1 MLHLTKLFSDEVA
14 LDRAAGMSRRAA
26 LRTGMGVGAGLATVS
41 GAGAVTIMNGVVV
54 GKNGWLFLA
63 FDDPRQASNA
73 RLGQVTKIINDAVG
87 LIRARGIECAI
98 LTAPAKARV
107 YPEFLPEDWTFSPEA
122 AQRYGLAVEQLRAG
136 GAVVPDLAQ
145 VFAAQRRSA
154 PGEAL
159 YFRNDIHWTP
169 AAAELAATELVAQLS
184 QRLRLPPSRAPGT
197 RLGERVQMPG
207 TENDLLNLLPA
218 PERSKYQVEPFLV
231 RRPLAATGR
240 DALVQDDAADVAV
253 VGNSFAQ
260 PKYNLAPMISSLLNR
275 PVSLSWENHLKGPY
289 RVLLDY
295 VRSAGFKRHRPKVI
309 VWNIIE
315 QDFGL
320 LPSDGRAF
328 PNNAIAA
335 DEFLSGIGQAL
346 A

>member
-1 MLHLTKLFSDEVA
+1 ML
-14 LDRAAGMSRRAA
+14 AAGVSRRAA
-26 LRTGMGVGAGLATVS
+26 LRAGLGMGAGLS
-41 GAGAVTIMNGVVV
+41 GMPDAQALTIMNGVVV

-63 FDDPRQASNA
+63 FDDPRQGGAA
-73 RLGQVTKIINDAVG
+73 RLPQVTKIINDAVG
-87 LIRARGIECAI
+87 LIRARGIECAV
-98 LTAPAKARV
+98 LVAPAKARI
-107 YPEFLPEDWTFSPEA
+107 YPEFLPDDWTFSPEA
-122 AQRYGLAVEQLRAG
+122 ERRYRLAMEQLRAG

-145 VFAAQRRSA
+145 LFANGRRSA
-154 PGEAL
+154 PDEAL

-169 AAAELAATELVAQLS
+169 AAAQLAATELVAQLS
-184 QRLRLPPSRAPGT
+184 QRIRLPPSRAPGT

-207 TENDLLNLLPA
+207 TENDLLNLLPGA
-218 PERSKYQVEPFLV
+218 ERSKYQVEPYLV
-231 RRPLAATGR
+231 RRPVAAAGR
-240 DALVQDDAADVAV
+240 DALLQDDAADVAV
-253 VGNSFAQ
+253 VGNSYAQ

-289 RVLLDY
+289 RVLLSY
-295 VRSAGFKRHRPKVI
+295 LQGAGFKRQRPKVL

-328 PNNAIAA
+328 PNNAISP
-335 DEFLSGIGQAL
+335 DEFLAGIGQAL